1 LRTALGCSNHA
12 APPDFAPAFKDTPP
26 DRNWHNVVV
35 PSRKRDDQLE
45 GPTCPE
51 CREPLRAN
59 LQVSRLDA
67 QDVSKTAC
75 PTRVSVIYCGSCGLS
90 LHVEP
95 LRSMLARAGVPVA
108 DSADPTTLD
117 GLFQERCRD
126 LIVQIRTMGF
136 EPHVW
141 VDMINDLGAT
151 IAAKRILSTNMPLV
165 ATRWLIDQ
173 DRSEL
178 TLEHEII
185 DMRWADLFDDN
196 ERSEAQHRL
205 QDPR

>member
-1 LRTALGCSNHA
+1 
-12 APPDFAPAFKDTPP
+12 
-26 DRNWHNVVV
+26 V

-67 QDVSKTAC
+67 QDVSKTGFPA
-75 PTRVSVIYCGSCGLS
+75 RVSVIYCGLCGLS
-90 LHVEP
+90 LHIEP
-95 LRSMLARAGVPVA
+95 LQSTRAGVPVA
-108 DSADPTTLD
+108 GPADPTTLD

-126 LIVQIRTMGF
+126 LVAQIRTMGF
-136 EPHVW
+136 EPHIW

-151 IAAKRILSTNMPLV
+151 TAAKRILAANMPLV

-173 DRSEL
+173 GRPEL
-178 TLEHEII
+178 TMEHEII
-185 DMRWADLFDDN
+185 DVRWADSSTIMN
-196 ERSEAQHRL
+196 APRL
-205 QDPR
+205 SIACRTLGESTA